1 MSHRT
6 PSKLSTPGPYL
17 AEVTNHLDN
26 TAMGGLEVVLK
37 TRITA
42 DHTNKQNTYTVKYM
56 TPFYGVTSHRFLG
69 SAEGGFNATQKSY
82 GMWMVPPDVGT
93 TVMVIFVDSDPN
105 QGYWIGCIPDFLQ
118 NNMVPGIAA
127 STNFTDLKTAQEKKD
142 YKDASALPVG
152 EYNKLTSELPTN
164 AKRPVHPFASVLANQ
179 GLILDDIRGVTSSS
193 ARREQPSMV
202 FGISTPGPLDQSAG
216 APRRSIGYGGG
227 NSVTMPVSRLGGST
241 FVMDDGDIDG
251 KNELIRLRTRTGHQI
266 LMHNTADLIYIANA
280 KGTAWLEFT
289 SDGKIDIYA
298 ADSVSIHTE
307 GDFNFKADRDFN
319 LHASRNFNVY
329 AENEINLNANA
340 TLNTVAGSIATYT
353 PGGYSLAVD
362 EDHNITVGNNSSL
375 AASGRISIVSL
386 NSVAI
391 ESDGEIALY
400 TTSTIAIDSPKI
412 IERPGGRSIESI
424 GADPKIPAG
433 VNLFTIATPPLEGYR
448 DASPLAAMARV
459 PLQEPW
465 TQHENLD
472 PAAFSKLKTD
482 STLDGIQVS
491 PPKATPTS
499 TSKTPTSKIS
509 AKGSAA
515 TGRSKP
521 GVDKGAVGN
530 VPNPWTT
537 DTQFLTKIKEVS
549 SRLNFKPIDVLS
561 IMSVETGYTFDPAI
575 RNKQPGQTA
584 TGLIQFL
591 ESTIAGLS
599 GGQVDKEGKIIKP
612 GSVNT
617 AKLSTMTRVEQ
628 MEWVEKYFR
637 GAGWPN
643 NSVQADQYNL
653 YLTIFLPAFKFS
665 KGVLATK
672 DAAGI
677 KGDWYEKNKGLYDKG
692 NTGEITVAEVSKV
705 VDAFKKDTILT
716 LKNAGLDENLDKIP
730 GK

>member
-17 AEVTNHLDN
+17 AEVTNHLDS
-26 TAMGGLEVVLK
+26 TAMGGLEVILK

-69 SAEGGFNATQKSY
+69 SPAEGFNATQKSY
-82 GMWMVPPDVGT
+82 GMWMIPPDVGT

-105 QGYWIGCIPDFLQ
+105 QGYWIGCVPDFLQ

-127 STNFTDLKTAQEKKD
+127 SSNFESLKTPQEKENF
-142 YKDASALPVG
+142 KDATALPVG
-152 EYNKLTSELPTN
+152 EFNKLDPGLQQN
-164 AKRPVHPFASVLANQ
+164 RKRPVHPFANVLANQ

-202 FGISTPGPLDQSAG
+202 FGISTPGPLDQSSG
-216 APRRSIGYGGG
+216 APKRSIGYGGG

-241 FVMDDGDIDG
+241 FVMDDGDING
-251 KNELIRLRTRTGHQI
+251 NNELIRLRTRTGHQI

-307 GDFNFKADRDFN
+307 GDFNLKADRDFN

-340 TLNTVAGSIATYT
+340 NLNTIAGDISMYT
-353 PGGYSLAVD
+353 PGDYGLVV
-362 EDHNITVGNNSSL
+362 EGDHNISVAGKSSQL
-375 AASGRISIVSL
+375 TTGRISIASEDSL
-386 NSVAI
+386 AI
-391 ESDGEIALY
+391 EASGEIALY
-400 TTSTIAIDSPKI
+400 TTSTIAIDAPNI
-412 IERPGGRSIESI
+412 IERPGGRSI
-424 GADPKIPAG
+424 GAFEPSNAIPG
-433 VNLFTIATPPLEGYR
+433 GINLFSVSLPSLPGYK
-448 DASPLAAMARV
+448 DVNFNAAMARV

-465 TQHENLD
+465 AQHENLD
-472 PAAFSKLKTD
+472 PAAFSKLNTD
-482 STLDGIQVS
+482 STLNGIQVS
-491 PPKATPTS
+491 PPKANTAN
-499 TSKTPTSKIS
+499 PTSKIS
-509 AKGSAA
+509 AKGAKVL
-515 TGRSKP
+515 GRTKP
-521 GVDKGAVGN
+521 GVDVGT
-530 VPNPWTT
+530 VGTEVSPWTT
-537 DTQFLTKIKEVS
+537 DRLFLDKVKS
-549 SRLNFKPIDVLS
+549 MSKALNFKPVDVLS
-561 IMSVETGYTFDPAI
+561 IMSVETGYSFNPAI

-599 GGQVDKEGKIIKP
+599 GGTVSREGKIITP

-617 AKLSTMTRVEQ
+617 AKLSTMTRAEQ
-628 MEWVEKYFR
+628 MEWVEKYFK

-672 DAAGI
+672 GASGAQ
-677 KGDWYEKNKGLYDKG
+677 GDWYEKNKGLYDKD

-705 VDAFKKDTILT
+705 VDVFKKDTILT